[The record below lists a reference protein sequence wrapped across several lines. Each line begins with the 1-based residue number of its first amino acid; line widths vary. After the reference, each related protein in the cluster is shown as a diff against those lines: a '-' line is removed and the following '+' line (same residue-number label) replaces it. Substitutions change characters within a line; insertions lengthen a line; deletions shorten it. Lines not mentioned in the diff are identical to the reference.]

1 MILSDKT
8 CYEHI
13 LKNNITSF
21 QSSDNETLWGIIT
34 GTSLTFKKR
43 IDNLVRETQYKLH
56 ALRRI
61 RTFFTV
67 GKAKKLSNAFIESQ
81 INYACLIWMF
91 CKNIFYCKIE

>member
-13 LKNNITSF
+13 LKNYITSF
-21 QSSDNETLWGIIT
+21 QSSDNETLLGIIT
-34 GTSLTFKKR
+34 GASLTFKKQ
-43 IDNLVRETQYKLH
+43 IDNLVREAQYKLH

-81 INYACLIWMF
+81 INYACLI
-91 CKNIFYCKIE
+91 

>member
-21 QSSDNETLWGIIT
+21 QSSDNETLLGIIT

-43 IDNLVRETQYKLH
+43 IDYLVRETQYKLH